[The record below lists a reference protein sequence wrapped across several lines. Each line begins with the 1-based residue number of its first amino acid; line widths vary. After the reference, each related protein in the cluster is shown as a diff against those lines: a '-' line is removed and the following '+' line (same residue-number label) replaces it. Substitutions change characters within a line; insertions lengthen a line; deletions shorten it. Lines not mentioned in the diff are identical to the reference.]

1 MWPPL
6 RATRGDSAVTAIL
19 QHIIAN
25 KIRAV
30 FGPAAQLASLTP
42 LAGDASSRRYFR
54 AAVAQAG
61 GPSSVIVMAL
71 PAASS
76 LPLSSEEL
84 AVFKEPLK
92 ELPFLTLQRFLSGIG
107 VRVPELYGH
116 WETPGILL
124 LEDLGDT
131 ALWDKVQGLPE
142 EDIRAWYQRAVD
154 ELLVL
159 QIRGTLARDEACIAF
174 QQRFDYRLYMWEFE
188 HFLEYGL
195 EKLPGAAPGKS
206 ALDEL
211 RLVFAAIA
219 RRLDRETPCLNHRD
233 YHSWNLMVHDGAVA
247 VIDFQDAL
255 LAPPQYDL
263 ASLLN
268 DRITDTVITPR
279 LEEQLLQYYMAE
291 RAGRTKEALNP
302 ELFRDVYL
310 LSAIQRDLKV
320 VGRFW
325 YLDIVKGKPGY
336 KKFIPG
342 TLRRLKRNL
351 ARLPQ
356 TEKVV
361 SILADYYEEM
371 R

>member
-1 MWPPL
+1 M
-6 RATRGDSAVTAIL
+6 AVKL
-19 QHIIAN
+19 EPIIGEQIHAL
-25 KIRAV
+25 
-30 FGPAAQLASLTP
+30 FGMEARLSSLVP

-54 AAVAQAG
+54 GHLTGRQT
-61 GPSSVIVMAL
+61 PSSVIVMSL
-71 PAASS
+71 PAESS

-84 AVFKEPLK
+84 AVFKEPLR
-92 ELPFLTLQRFLSGIG
+92 ELPFLNLHRFLTGIG
-107 VRVPELYGH
+107 SRVPKLFGYWKKE
-116 WETPGILL
+116 GILI

-131 ALWDKVQGLPE
+131 ALWDKVQGLSE
-142 EDIRAWYQRAVD
+142 EEVFGWYQRAID
-154 ELLVL
+154 ELLLL
-159 QIRGTLARDEACIAF
+159 QIVGTEARDNACIAF

-195 EKLPGAAPGKS
+195 QKGPGTAVNQN
-206 ALDEL
+206 ALDAL
-211 RLVFAAIA
+211 RGIFSAIA
-219 RRLDRETPCLNHRD
+219 RRLDSETPCLNHRD
-233 YHSWNLMVHDGAVA
+233 YHSWNLMVHNGAVA

-268 DRITDTVITPR
+268 DRITDTVISPR
-279 LEEQLLQYYMAE
+279 LEEQLLQYYIDR
-291 RAGRTKEALNP
+291 RATKTGVAPLGDV
-302 ELFRDVYL
+302 FREVYL

-325 YLDIVKGKPGY
+325 YLDIVKSKPGY

-351 ARLPQ
+351 ARLPE
-356 TEKVV
+356 TEKIIP
-361 SILADYYEEM
+361 ILAEQYEEM